1 MSDAGTPRS
10 STPSIPKTIT
20 ITSNEDESKKVDLV
34 GGLISI
40 AYFESL
46 MSDTLRAT
54 ITFTDTGINNSNNIK
69 GSVKE
74 SVLEGLPIVGQ
85 ERVVLKFED
94 NNNVTIGD
102 KPELVMYVNKVT
114 PISDDT
120 RKTQIQ
126 LDLVSAEFIRNEK
139 ARITKRYDGKI
150 SDHVKQLLTEG
161 NCIGLKTKKDISDID
176 DTLNN
181 YNYIGNNK
189 KPFYIINWLSRKS
202 ISAENQ
208 KKGKSAGY
216 FFFETAD
223 GFHFKSIDSL
233 FAQEQKKSIIFNET
247 PGIPEGYD
255 LKALEYS
262 KDNNV
267 NVQNKLKM
275 GAYSTRTIL
284 FDPFT
289 TYYQVVTAN
298 AKGDEGNED
307 SLKLGGKNLP
317 KLNDEFNCEGA
328 NKEFTRT
335 TYYLLDKGTL
345 ATGDTKQQLE
355 KKDEQNFEYK
365 EILNQSI
372 MRYNQFFSSMAN
384 VTIPGDFSL
393 HAGEMV
399 YLDVPQLE
407 EKRAENLSKQNSGL
421 YIIAGLTHY
430 IHVTEGTFTKLSL
443 ARDSFGKTGKASKTS
458 ITN

>member
-1 MSDAGTPRS
+1 MSDAVTPRS
-10 STPSIPKTIT
+10 ATPSIPKSIV
-20 ITSNEDESKKVDLV
+20 IVSNEDPGKTANLV

-54 ITFTDTGINNSNNIK
+54 ITFTDTGVNDSNDI
-69 GSVKE
+69 KE
-74 SVLEGLPIVGQ
+74 SILEGLPIVGQ
-85 ERVVLKFED
+85 EMVVLKFED
-94 NNNVTIGD
+94 NNEVTIGD

-139 ARITKRYDGKI
+139 TRITKRYDGKI

-161 NCIGLKTKKDISDID
+161 NSIGLKTKKDISDID
-176 DTLNN
+176 ETLNN

-189 KPFYIINWLSRKS
+189 KPFYIINWLSRKA
-202 ISAENQ
+202 ISAKNQ

-275 GAYSTRTIL
+275 GAFSTRTIL

-289 TYYQVVTAN
+289 TFYEVVTPN
-298 AKGDEGNED
+298 AETNED
-307 SLKLGGKNLP
+307 DLKLGGKKLP
-317 KLNDEFNCEGA
+317 KLNDEFNNEEA

-345 ATGDTKQQLE
+345 ATGNTKQQLD
-355 KKDEQNFEYK
+355 KKNEQNFEYK
-365 EILNQSI
+365 DILNQSI
-372 MRYNQFFSSMAN
+372 MRYNQFFSSTAN

-407 EKRAENLSKQNSGL
+407 EKKAENVSKQNSGL

-458 ITN
+458 IAN

>member
-1 MSDAGTPRS
+1 MSDAVTPRS
-10 STPSIPKTIT
+10 SVPSIPKTIT
-20 ITSNEDESKKVDLV
+20 ITSNEDESKTVNLV

-54 ITFTDTGINNSNNIK
+54 IIFNDTGTNSSDKI
-69 GSVKE
+69 KE
-74 SVLEGLPIVGQ
+74 SILEGLPIVGQ
-85 ERVVLKFED
+85 EKVVLKFED
-94 NNNVTIGD
+94 NNKTTIGD

-161 NCIGLKTKKDISDID
+161 SSIGLKTKKDVSDID
-176 DTLNN
+176 ETLNN

-189 KPFYIINWLSRKS
+189 KPFYIINWLSRKAV
-202 ISAENQ
+202 SAQNQ

-255 LKALEYS
+255 LKALEYT
-262 KDNNV
+262 KNNNV

-275 GAYSTRTIL
+275 GAFSTRTVL

-289 TYYQVVTAN
+289 TYYEVVTPN
-298 AKGDEGNED
+298 AAEDED
-307 SLKLGGKNLP
+307 DLKLGGKKLP
-317 KLNDEFNCEGA
+317 KLNDEFNNEEA

-345 ATGDTKQQLE
+345 ATGDTKQQLD

-365 EILNQSI
+365 DILNQSI
-372 MRYNQFFSSMAN
+372 MRYNQFFSSTAN

-407 EKRAENLSKQNSGL
+407 EKKAENVSKQNSGL

-443 ARDSFGKTGKASKTS
+443 ARDSFGKTGKPSKTS

>member
-1 MSDAGTPRS
+1 
-10 STPSIPKTIT
+10 
-20 ITSNEDESKKVDLV
+20 
-34 GGLISI
+34 
-40 AYFESL
+40 

-54 ITFTDTGINNSNNIK
+54 ITFNDTGTNSSDKI
-69 GSVKE
+69 KE
-74 SVLEGLPIVGQ
+74 SILEGLPIVGQ

-94 NNNVTIGD
+94 NNKVTIGD

-139 ARITKRYDGKI
+139 TRITKRYDGKI

-161 NCIGLKTKKDISDID
+161 NSIGLKTKKDVSDID
-176 DTLNN
+176 ETLNN

-202 ISAENQ
+202 ISAQNQ

-223 GFHFKSIDSL
+223 GYHFKSIDSL

-275 GAYSTRTIL
+275 GAYTTRTVL

-289 TYYQVVTAN
+289 TYYEVVTPN
-298 AKGDEGNED
+298 AAEDED
-307 SLKLGGKNLP
+307 DLKLGGKKLP
-317 KLNDEFNCEGA
+317 KLNDEFNNEEA

-345 ATGDTKQQLE
+345 ATGDTTQQLE

-365 EILNQSI
+365 DILNQSI
-372 MRYNQFFSSMAN
+372 MRYNQFFASTAN

-407 EKRAENLSKQNSGL
+407 EKKAENVSKQNSGL

-443 ARDSFGKTGKASKTS
+443 ARDSFGKTGKPSKTS

>member
-1 MSDAGTPRS
+1 MSDAVTPRS
-10 STPSIPKTIT
+10 SVPSIPKTIT
-20 ITSNEDESKKVDLV
+20 ITSNEDKSKTADLV

-40 AYFESL
+40 AYFENL

-54 ITFTDTGINNSNNIK
+54 ITFTDTGT
-69 GSVKE
+69 GSSDKIKE
-74 SVLEGLPIVGQ
+74 SILEGLPIVGQ
-85 ERVVLKFED
+85 EKVVLKFED
-94 NNNVTIGD
+94 NNKVAIGD
-102 KPELVMYVNKVT
+102 KPELVMYVNKIT
-114 PISDDT
+114 PDSDDT

-139 ARITKRYDGKI
+139 TRITKRYDGKI

-176 DTLNN
+176 ETLNN

-189 KPFYIINWLSRKS
+189 KPFYIINWLSRKA
-202 ISAENQ
+202 ISAQNQ

-275 GAYSTRTIL
+275 GAFSTRTVL

-289 TYYQVVTAN
+289 TYYEVVTPN
-298 AKGDEGNED
+298 AATNED
-307 SLKLGGKNLP
+307 DLKLGGKKLP
-317 KLNDEFNCEGA
+317 KLNEEFDCPGA

-345 ATGDTKQQLE
+345 ATGDTTQQLE

-372 MRYNQFFSSMAN
+372 MRYNQFFASTSN

-407 EKRAENLSKQNSGL
+407 EKKAENVSKQNSGL

-443 ARDSFGKTGKASKTS
+443 ARDSFGKTGKPSKTS

>member
-1 MSDAGTPRS
+1 MSDAVTPRS
-10 STPSIPKTIT
+10 SVPSIPKTIT
-20 ITSNEDESKKVDLV
+20 ITSNEDESKTANLV

-54 ITFTDTGINNSNNIK
+54 IIFNDTGTNSSDKI
-69 GSVKE
+69 KE
-74 SVLEGLPIVGQ
+74 SILEGLPIVGQ
-85 ERVVLKFED
+85 EMVVLKFED
-94 NNNVTIGD
+94 NNKVTIGD

-161 NCIGLKTKKDISDID
+161 NSIGLKTKKDISDID
-176 DTLNN
+176 ETLNN

-233 FAQEQKKSIIFNET
+233 FAQEQKKSIIFNES

-289 TYYQVVTAN
+289 TFYEVVTPN
-298 AKGDEGNED
+298 AETNED
-307 SLKLGGKNLP
+307 DLKLGGKKLP
-317 KLNDEFNCEGA
+317 KLNDEFNCPGA

-345 ATGDTKQQLE
+345 ATGDTTQQLE

-365 EILNQSI
+365 DILNQSI
-372 MRYNQFFSSMAN
+372 MRYNQFFASTAN

-407 EKRAENLSKQNSGL
+407 EKKGENVSKQNSGL

-430 IHVTEGTFTKLSL
+430 VHVTEGTFTKLSL
-443 ARDSFGKTGKASKTS
+443 ARDSFGKTGKPSKTS
-458 ITN
+458 IAN

>member
-1 MSDAGTPRS
+1 MSDAVTPRS
-10 STPSIPKTIT
+10 SVPSIPKTIT
-20 ITSNEDESKKVDLV
+20 ITSNEDESKTVNLV

-54 ITFTDTGINNSNNIK
+54 ITFNDTGTNSSDKI
-69 GSVKE
+69 KE
-74 SVLEGLPIVGQ
+74 SILEGLPIVGQ
-85 ERVVLKFED
+85 EKVVLKFED
-94 NNNVTIGD
+94 NNKVTIGD

-139 ARITKRYDGKI
+139 TRITKRYDGKI

-161 NCIGLKTKKDISDID
+161 NSIGLKTKKDVSDID
-176 DTLNN
+176 ETLNN

-202 ISAENQ
+202 ISAQNQ

-223 GFHFKSIDSL
+223 GYHFKSIDSL

-275 GAYSTRTIL
+275 GAYTTRTVL

-289 TYYQVVTAN
+289 TYYEVVTPN
-298 AKGDEGNED
+298 AAEDED
-307 SLKLGGKNLP
+307 DLKLGGKKLP
-317 KLNDEFNCEGA
+317 KLNDEFNNEEA

-345 ATGDTKQQLE
+345 ATGDTTQQLE

-365 EILNQSI
+365 DILNQSI
-372 MRYNQFFSSMAN
+372 MRYNQFFSSTAN

-407 EKRAENLSKQNSGL
+407 EKKAENVSKQNSGL

-443 ARDSFGKTGKASKTS
+443 ARDSFGKTGKPSKTS

>member
-1 MSDAGTPRS
+1 MSDAVTPRS
-10 STPSIPKTIT
+10 SVPSIPKTIT
-20 ITSNEDESKKVDLV
+20 ITSNEDESKTVNLV

-54 ITFTDTGINNSNNIK
+54 ITFNDTGTNSSDKI
-69 GSVKE
+69 KE
-74 SVLEGLPIVGQ
+74 SILEGLPIVGQ

-94 NNNVTIGD
+94 NNKVTIGD

-139 ARITKRYDGKI
+139 TRITKRYDGKI

-161 NCIGLKTKKDISDID
+161 NSIGLKTKKDVSDID
-176 DTLNN
+176 ETLNN

-202 ISAENQ
+202 ISAQNQ

-223 GFHFKSIDSL
+223 GYHFKSIDSL

-275 GAYSTRTIL
+275 GAYTTRTVL

-289 TYYQVVTAN
+289 TYYEVVTPN
-298 AKGDEGNED
+298 AAEDED
-307 SLKLGGKNLP
+307 DLKLGGKKLP
-317 KLNDEFNCEGA
+317 KLNDEFNNEEA

-345 ATGDTKQQLE
+345 ATGDTTQQLE

-365 EILNQSI
+365 DILNQSI
-372 MRYNQFFSSMAN
+372 MRYNQFFASTAN

-407 EKRAENLSKQNSGL
+407 EKKAENVSKQNSGL

-443 ARDSFGKTGKASKTS
+443 ARDSFGKTGKPSKTS

>member
-1 MSDAGTPRS
+1 MSDAVTPRS

-20 ITSNEDESKKVDLV
+20 ITSNEDESKTADLV

-40 AYFESL
+40 AYFENL

-54 ITFTDTGINNSNNIK
+54 ITFVDTGLNSSDKI
-69 GSVKE
+69 KE
-74 SVLEGLPIVGQ
+74 SILEGLPIVGQ
-85 ERVVLKFED
+85 EMVVLKFED
-94 NNNVTIGD
+94 NNEVTIGD

-139 ARITKRYDGKI
+139 TRITKRYDGKI

-161 NCIGLKTKKDISDID
+161 NCIGLKTKKDVSDID
-176 DTLNN
+176 ETLNN

-202 ISAENQ
+202 ISAQNQ

-275 GAYSTRTIL
+275 GAYSTRTVL

-289 TYYQVVTAN
+289 TYYEVVTPN
-298 AKGDEGNED
+298 AAEDEGD
-307 SLKLGGKNLP
+307 LKLGGKKLP
-317 KLNDEFNCEGA
+317 KLNDEFNNEGA

-345 ATGDTKQQLE
+345 ATGDTTQQLE

-365 EILNQSI
+365 DILNQSI

-407 EKRAENLSKQNSGL
+407 EKKAENVSKQNSGL

-443 ARDSFGKTGKASKTS
+443 ARDSFGKTGKPSKTS

>member
-1 MSDAGTPRS
+1 MSDAVTPRS
-10 STPSIPKTIT
+10 SVPSIPKTIL
-20 ITSNEDESKKVDLV
+20 ITSNEDQSKQVDLV

-40 AYFESL
+40 AYFENL

-54 ITFTDTGINNSNNIK
+54 ITFTDTGT
-69 GSVKE
+69 GSSDKIKE
-74 SVLEGLPIVGQ
+74 SILEGLPIVGQ
-85 ERVVLKFED
+85 EKVVLKFED
-94 NNNVTIGD
+94 NNKITIGD

-150 SDHVKQLLTEG
+150 SDHVKQLLTDG
-161 NCIGLKTKKDISDID
+161 NSIGLKTKKDISDID
-176 DTLNN
+176 ETLNN

-189 KPFYIINWLSRKS
+189 KPFYIINWLSRKA
-202 ISAENQ
+202 ISAKNQ

-233 FAQEQKKSIIFNET
+233 FAQEQKKSIIFNES

-255 LKALEYS
+255 LKALEYT

-289 TYYQVVTAN
+289 TFYEVVTPN
-298 AKGDEGNED
+298 AATDED
-307 SLKLGGKNLP
+307 DLKLGGKKLP
-317 KLNDEFNCEGA
+317 KLNDEFNNEET

-345 ATGDTKQQLE
+345 ATGDTTQQLE

-365 EILNQSI
+365 DILNQSI
-372 MRYNQFFSSMAN
+372 MRYNQFFASTAN

-407 EKRAENLSKQNSGL
+407 EKKGENVSKQNSGL

-443 ARDSFGKTGKASKTS
+443 ARDSFGKTGKPSKTS
-458 ITN
+458 IAN

>member
-1 MSDAGTPRS
+1 MSDAVTPRS
-10 STPSIPKTIT
+10 SVPSIPKTIT
-20 ITSNEDESKKVDLV
+20 ITSNEDESKTVNLV

-54 ITFTDTGINNSNNIK
+54 ITFNDTGTNSSDKI
-69 GSVKE
+69 KE
-74 SVLEGLPIVGQ
+74 SILEGLPIVGQ
-85 ERVVLKFED
+85 EKVVLKFED
-94 NNNVTIGD
+94 NNKVTIGD

-139 ARITKRYDGKI
+139 TRITKRYDGKI

-161 NCIGLKTKKDISDID
+161 NSIGLKTKKDVSDID
-176 DTLNN
+176 ETLNN

-202 ISAENQ
+202 ISAQNQ

-275 GAYSTRTIL
+275 GAYTTRTVL

-289 TYYQVVTAN
+289 TYYEVVTPN
-298 AKGDEGNED
+298 AAEDED
-307 SLKLGGKNLP
+307 DLKLGGKKLP
-317 KLNDEFNCEGA
+317 KLNDEFNNEEA

-345 ATGDTKQQLE
+345 ATGDTTQQLE

-365 EILNQSI
+365 DILNQSI
-372 MRYNQFFSSMAN
+372 MRYNQFFASTAN

-407 EKRAENLSKQNSGL
+407 EKKAENVSKQNSGL

-443 ARDSFGKTGKASKTS
+443 ARDSFGKTGKPSKTS

>member
-1 MSDAGTPRS
+1 MSDAVTPRS
-10 STPSIPKTIT
+10 SVPSIPKTIT
-20 ITSNEDESKKVDLV
+20 ITSNEDKSKTADLV

-54 ITFTDTGINNSNNIK
+54 ITFTDTGVNNSNNIK
-69 GSVKE
+69 E
-74 SVLEGLPIVGQ
+74 SILEGLPIVGQ
-85 ERVVLKFED
+85 EMVVLKFED
-94 NNNVTIGD
+94 NNKVTIGD

-161 NCIGLKTKKDISDID
+161 NSIGLKTKKDISDID
-176 DTLNN
+176 ETLNN

-189 KPFYIINWLSRKS
+189 KPFYIINWLSRKAV
-202 ISAENQ
+202 SAQNQ

-233 FAQEQKKSIIFNET
+233 FAQEQKKSIIFNES
-247 PGIPEGYD
+247 PGTPEGYD
-255 LKALEYS
+255 LKALEYT

-275 GAYSTRTIL
+275 GAYSTRTVL

-289 TYYQVVTAN
+289 TYYEVVTPN
-298 AKGDEGNED
+298 AATNEGD
-307 SLKLGGKNLP
+307 LKLGGKKLP
-317 KLNDEFNCEGA
+317 KLNDEFNNEGA

-365 EILNQSI
+365 DILNQSI
-372 MRYNQFFSSMAN
+372 MRYNQFFSSTAN

-393 HAGEMV
+393 RAGDVV

-407 EKRAENLSKQNSGL
+407 EKKAENVSKQNSGL

-443 ARDSFGKTGKASKTS
+443 ARDSFGKTGKPSKTS

>member
-1 MSDAGTPRS
+1 MSDAVTPRS
-10 STPSIPKTIT
+10 STPSLPKTIL
-20 ITSNEDESKKVDLV
+20 ITSNEDKSKQVDLV

-40 AYFESL
+40 AYFENL
-46 MSDTLRAT
+46 MSDTIRAT
-54 ITFTDTGINNSNNIK
+54 ITFTDTGT
-69 GSVKE
+69 GSSDKIKE
-74 SVLEGLPIVGQ
+74 SILEGLPIVGQ

-94 NNNVTIGD
+94 NNKVTIGD

-139 ARITKRYDGKI
+139 TRITKRYDGKI

-161 NCIGLKTKKDISDID
+161 NSIGLKTKKDISDID
-176 DTLNN
+176 ETLNN

-202 ISAENQ
+202 ISAQNQ

-223 GFHFKSIDSL
+223 GYHFKSIDSL
-233 FAQEQKKSIIFNET
+233 FAQEQKKSIIFNES
-247 PGIPEGYD
+247 PGAPEGYD

-275 GAYSTRTIL
+275 GAFSTRTVL

-289 TYYQVVTAN
+289 TYYEVVTPN
-298 AKGDEGNED
+298 AAEDED
-307 SLKLGGKNLP
+307 DLKLGGKKLP
-317 KLNDEFNCEGA
+317 KLNDEFNNEEA

-345 ATGDTKQQLE
+345 ATGDTTQQLE

-365 EILNQSI
+365 DILNQSI
-372 MRYNQFFSSMAN
+372 MRYNQFFASTAN

-393 HAGEMV
+393 HAGETV

-407 EKRAENLSKQNSGL
+407 EKKAENVSKQNSGL

-443 ARDSFGKTGKASKTS
+443 ARDSFGKTGKPSKTS

>member
-1 MSDAGTPRS
+1 MSDAVTPRS
-10 STPSIPKTIT
+10 STPSLPKTIL
-20 ITSNEDESKKVDLV
+20 ITSNEDKSKQVDLV

-40 AYFESL
+40 AYFENL

-54 ITFTDTGINNSNNIK
+54 ITFTDTGT
-69 GSVKE
+69 GSSDKIKE
-74 SVLEGLPIVGQ
+74 SILEGLPIVGQ
-85 ERVVLKFED
+85 EKVVLKFED
-94 NNNVTIGD
+94 NNKVTIGD

-114 PISDDT
+114 PDSDDT
-120 RKTQIQ
+120 RKTQIK

-150 SDHVKQLLTEG
+150 SDHVKHLLTDG
-161 NCIGLKTKKDISDID
+161 NSIGLKTKKDISDID
-176 DTLNN
+176 ETLNN

-189 KPFYIINWLSRKS
+189 KPFYIINWLSRKA
-202 ISAENQ
+202 ISAKNQ

-233 FAQEQKKSIIFNET
+233 FAQEQKKSIIFNES

-289 TYYQVVTAN
+289 TFYEVVTPN
-298 AKGDEGNED
+298 AASDED
-307 SLKLGGKNLP
+307 DLKLGGKKLP
-317 KLNDEFNCEGA
+317 KLNDEFNNEGA

-345 ATGDTKQQLE
+345 ATGDTTQQLD

-365 EILNQSI
+365 DILNQSI
-372 MRYNQFFSSMAN
+372 MRYNQFFASTAN

-407 EKRAENLSKQNSGL
+407 EKKGENVSKQNSGL
-421 YIIAGLTHY
+421 YIKAGLTHY

-443 ARDSFGKTGKASKTS
+443 ARDSFGKTGNPSKTS
-458 ITN
+458 IAN

>member
-1 MSDAGTPRS
+1 MSDAVTPRS
-10 STPSIPKTIT
+10 SVPSIPRTIT
-20 ITSNEDESKKVDLV
+20 ITSNEDKSKTADLV

-54 ITFTDTGINNSNNIK
+54 ITFTDTGVNNSNNIK
-69 GSVKE
+69 E
-74 SVLEGLPIVGQ
+74 SILEGLPIVGQ
-85 ERVVLKFED
+85 EMVVLKFED
-94 NNNVTIGD
+94 NNKVTIGD

-161 NCIGLKTKKDISDID
+161 NCIGLKTKKDVSDID
-176 DTLNN
+176 ETLNN

-189 KPFYIINWLSRKS
+189 KPFYIINWLSRKAV
-202 ISAENQ
+202 SAQNQ

-255 LKALEYS
+255 LKALEYT

-275 GAYSTRTIL
+275 GAFSTRTVL

-289 TYYQVVTAN
+289 TYYEVVTPN
-298 AKGDEGNED
+298 AETNKDD
-307 SLKLGGKNLP
+307 LKLGGKKLP
-317 KLNDEFNCEGA
+317 KLNDEFNNEEA

-345 ATGDTKQQLE
+345 ATGDTTQQLE

-365 EILNQSI
+365 DILNQSI
-372 MRYNQFFSSMAN
+372 MRYNQFFASTAN

-407 EKRAENLSKQNSGL
+407 EKKAENVSKQNSGL

-443 ARDSFGKTGKASKTS
+443 ARDSFGKTGKPSKTS

>member
-1 MSDAGTPRS
+1 MSDAVTPRS
-10 STPSIPKTIT
+10 STPSIPKTIL
-20 ITSNEDESKKVDLV
+20 ITSNEDKSKQVDLV

-54 ITFTDTGINNSNNIK
+54 ITFNDTGTNSSDKI
-69 GSVKE
+69 KE
-74 SVLEGLPIVGQ
+74 SILEGLPIVGQ
-85 ERVVLKFED
+85 EKVVLKFED
-94 NNNVTIGD
+94 NNKVTIGD

-161 NCIGLKTKKDISDID
+161 NCIGLKTKKDVSDID
-176 DTLNN
+176 ETLNN

-233 FAQEQKKSIIFNET
+233 FAQEQKKSIIFNES

-289 TYYQVVTAN
+289 TFYEVVTPN
-298 AKGDEGNED
+298 AETNED
-307 SLKLGGKNLP
+307 DLKLGGKKLP
-317 KLNDEFNCEGA
+317 KLNDEFNCPGA

-345 ATGDTKQQLE
+345 ATGDTTQQLE

-365 EILNQSI
+365 DILNQSI
-372 MRYNQFFSSMAN
+372 MRFNQFFASTAN

-407 EKRAENLSKQNSGL
+407 EKKGENVSKQNSGL

-430 IHVTEGTFTKLSL
+430 VHVTEGTFTKLSL
-443 ARDSFGKTGKASKTS
+443 ARDSFGKTGKPSKTS
-458 ITN
+458 IAN

>member
-1 MSDAGTPRS
+1 MSDAVTPRS
-10 STPSIPKTIT
+10 ATPSIPKTIT
-20 ITSNEDESKKVDLV
+20 ITSNEDESKKADLV

-54 ITFTDTGINNSNNIK
+54 ITFTDTGINNSDNIK
-69 GSVKE
+69 E
-74 SVLEGLPIVGQ
+74 SILEGLPIVGQ

-94 NNNVTIGD
+94 NNKVTIGD

-139 ARITKRYDGKI
+139 TRITKRYDGKI

-161 NCIGLKTKKDISDID
+161 NSIGLKTKKDVSDID
-176 DTLNN
+176 ETLNN

-275 GAYSTRTIL
+275 GAFSTRTIL

-289 TYYQVVTAN
+289 TYYEVMTPN
-298 AKGDEGNED
+298 AETTKDV
-307 SLKLGGKNLP
+307 LKLGGKKLP
-317 KLNDEFNCEGA
+317 KLNEEFDNAEA

-345 ATGDTKQQLE
+345 ATGDTKQQLD

-407 EKRAENLSKQNSGL
+407 EKRAENVSKQNSGL

>member
-1 MSDAGTPRS
+1 MSDAVTPRS
-10 STPSIPKTIT
+10 STPSLPKTIL
-20 ITSNEDESKKVDLV
+20 ITSNEDQSKQVDLV

-40 AYFESL
+40 AYFENL

-54 ITFTDTGINNSNNIK
+54 ITFTDTGT
-69 GSVKE
+69 GSSDKIKE
-74 SVLEGLPIVGQ
+74 SILEGLPIVGQ
-85 ERVVLKFED
+85 EKVLLKFED
-94 NNNVTIGD
+94 NNKITIGD

-150 SDHVKQLLTEG
+150 SDHVKQLLTDG
-161 NCIGLKTKKDISDID
+161 NSIGLKTKKDISDID
-176 DTLNN
+176 ETLNN

-189 KPFYIINWLSRKS
+189 KPFYIINWLSRKA
-202 ISAENQ
+202 ISAKNQ

-233 FAQEQKKSIIFNET
+233 FAQEQKKSIIFNES

-289 TYYQVVTAN
+289 TFYEVVTPN
-298 AKGDEGNED
+298 AATDED
-307 SLKLGGKNLP
+307 DLKLGGKKLP
-317 KLNDEFNCEGA
+317 KLNDEFNNEEA

-345 ATGDTKQQLE
+345 ATGDTTQQLD

-365 EILNQSI
+365 DILNQSI
-372 MRYNQFFSSMAN
+372 MRYNQFFASTAN

-407 EKRAENLSKQNSGL
+407 EKKGENVSKQNSGL

-443 ARDSFGKTGKASKTS
+443 ARDSFGKTGKPSKTS
-458 ITN
+458 IAN

>member
-1 MSDAGTPRS
+1 MSDAVTPRS
-10 STPSIPKTIT
+10 STPSIPKTIL
-20 ITSNEDESKKVDLV
+20 ITSNEDESKQVDLV

-40 AYFESL
+40 AYFENL

-54 ITFTDTGINNSNNIK
+54 ITFTDTGT
-69 GSVKE
+69 GSSDKIKE
-74 SVLEGLPIVGQ
+74 SILEGLPIVGQ
-85 ERVVLKFED
+85 EKVVLKFED
-94 NNNVTIGD
+94 NNKVTIGD

-114 PISDDT
+114 PDSDDT
-120 RKTQIQ
+120 RKTQIK

-139 ARITKRYDGKI
+139 TRITKRYDGKI
-150 SDHVKQLLTEG
+150 SDHVKKILTEG
-161 NCIGLKTKKDISDID
+161 NSIGLKTKKDISDVD
-176 DTLNN
+176 ETLNN
-181 YNYIGNNK
+181 CNFIGDNK
-189 KPFYIINWLSRKS
+189 KPFYIINWLSKRS

-233 FAQEQKKSIIFNET
+233 FAQEQKKSIIFNES

-255 LKALEYS
+255 LKALEYT

-289 TYYQVVTAN
+289 TFYEVVTPN
-298 AKGDEGNED
+298 AATDEGD
-307 SLKLGGKNLP
+307 LKLGGKKLP
-317 KLNDEFNCEGA
+317 KLNDEFNNEGA

-365 EILNQSI
+365 DILNQSI
-372 MRYNQFFSSMAN
+372 MRYNQFFSSTAI

-393 HAGEMV
+393 RAGDVV

-407 EKRAENLSKQNSGL
+407 EKKAENVSKQNSGL

-430 IHVTEGTFTKLSL
+430 VHVTEGTFTKLSL
-443 ARDSFGKTGKASKTS
+443 ARDSFGKTGKPSKTS

>member
-1 MSDAGTPRS
+1 MSEEVTPRS
-10 STPSIPKTIT
+10 ATPSLPKSIV
-20 ITSNEDESKKVDLV
+20 ITSNEDPGKTANLV

-46 MSDTLRAT
+46 LSDTLRAT
-54 ITFTDTGINNSNNIK
+54 ITFVDSGVNDSKKI
-69 GSVKE
+69 KE
-74 SVLEGLPIVGQ
+74 SILEGLPIVGQ
-85 ERVVLKFED
+85 EKVVLQFED
-94 NNNVTIGD
+94 NNKVTIGD

-120 RKTQIQ
+120 RKTQIR

-176 DTLNN
+176 ETLNN

-189 KPFYIINWLSRKS
+189 KPFYIINWLARKS
-202 ISAENQ
+202 ISAQNQ

-216 FFFETAD
+216 FFYETSK

-247 PGIPEGYD
+247 TGIPKGYD
-255 LKALEYS
+255 LKALQYS

-289 TYYQVVTAN
+289 TYYEVITPN
-298 AKGDEGNED
+298 AKAEED
-307 SLKLGGKNLP
+307 SLKLGGKKLP
-317 KLNDEFNCEGA
+317 KLNDEFNCPGA

-345 ATGDTKQQLE
+345 PTGDSKQQIE
-355 KKDEQNFEYK
+355 KSGEENFEYK
-365 EILNQSI
+365 DILNQSI
-372 MRYNQFFSSMAN
+372 MRYNQFFASMAS

-393 HAGEMV
+393 NVGNMV
-399 YLDVPQLE
+399 YLDVPQLQE
-407 EKRAENLSKQNSGL
+407 EQAQEVSKQNSGL
-421 YIIAGLTHY
+421 YIIAELTHY
-430 IHVTEGTFTKLSL
+430 IHVSEGTFTKLSL
-443 ARDSFGKTGKASKTS
+443 ARDSFGKTGRASKSS
-458 ITN
+458 IAN

>member
-1 MSDAGTPRS
+1 MSDAVTPRS
-10 STPSIPKTIT
+10 STPSLPKTIL
-20 ITSNEDESKKVDLV
+20 ITSNEDKSKQVDLV

-40 AYFESL
+40 AYFENL

-54 ITFTDTGINNSNNIK
+54 ITFTDTGT
-69 GSVKE
+69 GSSDKIKE
-74 SVLEGLPIVGQ
+74 SILEGLPIVGQ
-85 ERVVLKFED
+85 EKVLLKFED
-94 NNNVTIGD
+94 NNKVAIGD
-102 KPELVMYVNKVT
+102 KPELVMYVNKIT
-114 PISDDT
+114 PDSDDT
-120 RKTQIQ
+120 RKTQIK

-139 ARITKRYDGKI
+139 TRITKRYDGKI

-161 NCIGLKTKKDISDID
+161 NSIGLKTKKDISDID
-176 DTLNN
+176 ETLNN

-202 ISAENQ
+202 ISAQNQ

-223 GFHFKSIDSL
+223 GYHFKSIDSL

-275 GAYSTRTIL
+275 GAFSTRTVL

-289 TYYQVVTAN
+289 TYYEVVTPN
-298 AKGDEGNED
+298 AATDED
-307 SLKLGGKNLP
+307 SLKLGGKKLP
-317 KLNDEFNCEGA
+317 KLNDEFNNEEA

-345 ATGDTKQQLE
+345 ATGDTTQQLE

-365 EILNQSI
+365 DILNQSI
-372 MRYNQFFSSMAN
+372 MRYNQFFSSTAN

-407 EKRAENLSKQNSGL
+407 EKKAENVSKQNSGL

-443 ARDSFGKTGKASKTS
+443 ARDSFGKTGKPSKTS

>member
-1 MSDAGTPRS
+1 MSDAVTPRS
-10 STPSIPKTIT
+10 STPSLPKTIL
-20 ITSNEDESKKVDLV
+20 ITSNEDESKQVDLV

-54 ITFTDTGINNSNNIK
+54 IIFNDTGTNSSDKI
-69 GSVKE
+69 KE
-74 SVLEGLPIVGQ
+74 SILEGLPIVGQ
-85 ERVVLKFED
+85 EKVVLKFED
-94 NNNVTIGD
+94 NNKTTIGD

-139 ARITKRYDGKI
+139 ERITKRYDGKI

-161 NCIGLKTKKDISDID
+161 SSIGLKTKKDVSDID
-176 DTLNN
+176 ETLNN

-189 KPFYIINWLSRKS
+189 KPFYIINWLSRKAV
-202 ISAENQ
+202 SAQNQ

-255 LKALEYS
+255 LKALEYT
-262 KDNNV
+262 KNNNV

-275 GAYSTRTIL
+275 GAFSTRTVL

-289 TYYQVVTAN
+289 TYYEVVTPN
-298 AKGDEGNED
+298 AAEDED
-307 SLKLGGKNLP
+307 DLKLGGKKLP
-317 KLNDEFNCEGA
+317 KLNDEFNNEEA

-345 ATGDTKQQLE
+345 ATGDTKQQLD

-365 EILNQSI
+365 DILNQSI
-372 MRYNQFFSSMAN
+372 MRYNQFFSSTAN

-407 EKRAENLSKQNSGL
+407 EKKAENVSKQNSGL

-443 ARDSFGKTGKASKTS
+443 ARDSFGKTGKPSKTS

>member
-1 MSDAGTPRS
+1 
-10 STPSIPKTIT
+10 
-20 ITSNEDESKKVDLV
+20 
-34 GGLISI
+34 
-40 AYFESL
+40 

-54 ITFTDTGINNSNNIK
+54 ITFNDTGTNSSDKI
-69 GSVKE
+69 KE
-74 SVLEGLPIVGQ
+74 SILEGLPIVGQ
-85 ERVVLKFED
+85 EKVVLKFED
-94 NNNVTIGD
+94 NNKVTIGD

-139 ARITKRYDGKI
+139 TRITKRYDGKI

-161 NCIGLKTKKDISDID
+161 NSIGLKTKKDVSDID
-176 DTLNN
+176 ETLNN

-202 ISAENQ
+202 ISAQNQ

-275 GAYSTRTIL
+275 GAFSTRTVL

-289 TYYQVVTAN
+289 TYYEVVTPN
-298 AKGDEGNED
+298 AAEDEGD
-307 SLKLGGKNLP
+307 LKLGGKKLP
-317 KLNDEFNCEGA
+317 KLNDEFNNEEA

-345 ATGDTKQQLE
+345 ATGDTTQQLE

-365 EILNQSI
+365 DILNQSI
-372 MRYNQFFSSMAN
+372 MRYNQFFSSTAN

-407 EKRAENLSKQNSGL
+407 EKKAENVSKQNSGL

-443 ARDSFGKTGKASKTS
+443 ARDSFGKTGKPSKTS

>member
-1 MSDAGTPRS
+1 MSDAVTPRS
-10 STPSIPKTIT
+10 STPSLPKTIL
-20 ITSNEDESKKVDLV
+20 ITSNEDESKQVDLV

-40 AYFESL
+40 AYFENL

-54 ITFTDTGINNSNNIK
+54 ITFTDTGT
-69 GSVKE
+69 GSSDKIKE
-74 SVLEGLPIVGQ
+74 SILEGLPIVGT
-85 ERVVLKFED
+85 EKVVLKFED
-94 NNNVTIGD
+94 NNKVTIGD

-114 PISDDT
+114 PDSDDT
-120 RKTQIQ
+120 RKTQIK
-126 LDLVSAEFIRNEK
+126 LDLVSGEFIRNENT
-139 ARITKRYDGKI
+139 RITKRYDGKI
-150 SDHVKQLLTEG
+150 SDHVKKILTEG
-161 NCIGLKTKKDISDID
+161 NSIGLKTKKDISDVD
-176 DTLNN
+176 ETLNN
-181 YNYIGNNK
+181 CNFIGDNK
-189 KPFYIINWLSRKS
+189 KPFYIINWLSKRS

-216 FFFETAD
+216 FFFETVD
-223 GFHFKSIDSL
+223 GYHFKSIDSL
-233 FAQEQKKSIIFNET
+233 FAQEQKKSIIFNES

-255 LKALEYS
+255 LKALEYT

-289 TYYQVVTAN
+289 TFYEVVTPN
-298 AKGDEGNED
+298 AATDED
-307 SLKLGGKNLP
+307 DLKLGGKKLP
-317 KLNDEFNCEGA
+317 KLNDEFNNEGA

-345 ATGDTKQQLE
+345 ATGDTTQQLD

-365 EILNQSI
+365 DILNQSI

-393 HAGEMV
+393 HAGDVV

-407 EKRAENLSKQNSGL
+407 EKKAENVSKQNSGL

-430 IHVTEGTFTKLSL
+430 VHVTEGTFTKLSL
-443 ARDSFGKTGKASKTS
+443 ARDSFGKTGKPSKTS
-458 ITN
+458 IAN

>member
-1 MSDAGTPRS
+1 MSDAVTPRS
-10 STPSIPKTIT
+10 SVPSIPKTIT
-20 ITSNEDESKKVDLV
+20 ITSNEDESKTVNLV

-54 ITFTDTGINNSNNIK
+54 ITFNDTGTNSSDKI
-69 GSVKE
+69 KE
-74 SVLEGLPIVGQ
+74 SILEGLPIVGQ
-85 ERVVLKFED
+85 EKVVLKFED
-94 NNNVTIGD
+94 NNKVTIGD

-139 ARITKRYDGKI
+139 TRITKRYDGKI
-150 SDHVKQLLTEG
+150 SDHVKQLMTEG
-161 NCIGLKTKKDISDID
+161 NSIGLKTKKDVSDID
-176 DTLNN
+176 ETLNN

-202 ISAENQ
+202 ISAQNQ

-275 GAYSTRTIL
+275 GAYTTRTVL

-289 TYYQVVTAN
+289 TYYEVVTPN
-298 AKGDEGNED
+298 AAEDED
-307 SLKLGGKNLP
+307 DLKLGGKKLP
-317 KLNDEFNCEGA
+317 KLNDEFNNEEA

-345 ATGDTKQQLE
+345 ATGDTTQQLE

-365 EILNQSI
+365 DILNQSI
-372 MRYNQFFSSMAN
+372 MRYNQFFASTAN

-407 EKRAENLSKQNSGL
+407 EKKAENVSKQNSGL

-443 ARDSFGKTGKASKTS
+443 ARDSFGKTGKPSKTS

>member
-1 MSDAGTPRS
+1 MSDAVTPRS
-10 STPSIPKTIT
+10 SVPSIPKTIT
-20 ITSNEDESKKVDLV
+20 ITSNEDESKTVNLV

-54 ITFTDTGINNSNNIK
+54 ITFNDTGTNSSDKI
-69 GSVKE
+69 KE
-74 SVLEGLPIVGQ
+74 SILEGLPIVGQ
-85 ERVVLKFED
+85 EKVVLKFED
-94 NNNVTIGD
+94 NNKVTIGD

-120 RKTQIQ
+120 RKTQIE

-139 ARITKRYDGKI
+139 TRITKRYDGKI

-161 NCIGLKTKKDISDID
+161 NSIGLKTKKDVSDID
-176 DTLNN
+176 ETLNN

-202 ISAENQ
+202 ISAQNQ

-275 GAYSTRTIL
+275 GAYTTRTVL

-289 TYYQVVTAN
+289 TYYEVVTPN
-298 AKGDEGNED
+298 AAEDED
-307 SLKLGGKNLP
+307 DLKLGGKKLP
-317 KLNDEFNCEGA
+317 KLNDEFNNEEA

-345 ATGDTKQQLE
+345 ATGDTTQQLE

-365 EILNQSI
+365 DILNQSI
-372 MRYNQFFSSMAN
+372 MRYNQFFSSTAN

-407 EKRAENLSKQNSGL
+407 EKKAENVSKQNSGL

-443 ARDSFGKTGKASKTS
+443 ARDSFGKTGKPSKTS

>member
-1 MSDAGTPRS
+1 MSDAVTPRS

-20 ITSNEDESKKVDLV
+20 ITSNEDKSKTADLV
-34 GGLISI
+34 GGLVSI

-54 ITFTDTGINNSNNIK
+54 IIFTDTGINNSNNIK
-69 GSVKE
+69 E
-74 SVLEGLPIVGQ
+74 SILEGLPIVGQ
-85 ERVVLKFED
+85 EMVVLKFED
-94 NNNVTIGD
+94 NNKVTIGD

-161 NCIGLKTKKDISDID
+161 NSIGLKTKKDVSDID
-176 DTLNN
+176 ETLNN

-189 KPFYIINWLSRKS
+189 KPFYIINWLSRKA
-202 ISAENQ
+202 ISAKNQ

-233 FAQEQKKSIIFNET
+233 FAQEQKKSIIFNES

-275 GAYSTRTIL
+275 GAFSTRTVL

-289 TYYQVVTAN
+289 TYYEVVTPN
-298 AKGDEGNED
+298 AATNED
-307 SLKLGGKNLP
+307 DLKLGGKKLP
-317 KLNDEFNCEGA
+317 KLNDEFNNEGA

-345 ATGDTKQQLE
+345 ATGDTKQQLD

-365 EILNQSI
+365 DILNQSI

-407 EKRAENLSKQNSGL
+407 EKKAENVSKQNSGL

-430 IHVTEGTFTKLSL
+430 IDVTEGTFTKLSL
-443 ARDSFGKTGKASKTS
+443 ARDSFGKTGKPSKTS

>member
-1 MSDAGTPRS
+1 MSDAVTPRS

-54 ITFTDTGINNSNNIK
+54 IIFTDTGT
-69 GSVKE
+69 GSSDKIKE
-74 SVLEGLPIVGQ
+74 SILEGLPIVGQ

-94 NNNVTIGD
+94 NNKVTIGD

-161 NCIGLKTKKDISDID
+161 NSIGLKTKKDISDID
-176 DTLNN
+176 ETLNN

-202 ISAENQ
+202 ISSQNQ

-275 GAYSTRTIL
+275 GAYSTRTVL

-289 TYYQVVTAN
+289 TYYEVVTPN
-298 AKGDEGNED
+298 AATNEGD
-307 SLKLGGKNLP
+307 LKLGGKKLP
-317 KLNDEFNCEGA
+317 KLNDEFNNEGA

-393 HAGEMV
+393 RAGNMV

-407 EKRAENLSKQNSGL
+407 EKKAENVSKQNSGL

-443 ARDSFGKTGKASKTS
+443 ARDSFGKTGKPSKTS

>member
-1 MSDAGTPRS
+1 MSDAVTPRS
-10 STPSIPKTIT
+10 STPSLPKTIL
-20 ITSNEDESKKVDLV
+20 ITSNEDKSKQVDLV

-40 AYFESL
+40 AYFENL

-54 ITFTDTGINNSNNIK
+54 IIFTDTGINNSNNIK
-69 GSVKE
+69 E
-74 SVLEGLPIVGQ
+74 SILEGLPIVGQ
-85 ERVVLKFED
+85 EKVVLKFED
-94 NNNVTIGD
+94 NNKVTIGD

-139 ARITKRYDGKI
+139 TRITKRYDGKI

-161 NCIGLKTKKDISDID
+161 NSIGLKTKKDISDID
-176 DTLNN
+176 ETLNN

-202 ISAENQ
+202 ISAQNQ

-233 FAQEQKKSIIFNET
+233 FAQEQKKSIIFNES

-275 GAYSTRTIL
+275 GAFSTRTVL

-289 TYYQVVTAN
+289 TYYEVVTPN
-298 AKGDEGNED
+298 AATDED
-307 SLKLGGKNLP
+307 SLKLGGKKLP
-317 KLNDEFNCEGA
+317 KLNDEFNNEEA

-345 ATGDTKQQLE
+345 ATGDTTQQLE

-365 EILNQSI
+365 DILNQSI

-407 EKRAENLSKQNSGL
+407 EKKAENVSKQNSGL

-430 IHVTEGTFTKLSL
+430 IDVTEGTFTKLSL
-443 ARDSFGKTGKASKTS
+443 ARDSFGKTGKPSKTS

>member
-1 MSDAGTPRS
+1 MSDAVTPRS
-10 STPSIPKTIT
+10 STPSIPRTIT
-20 ITSNEDESKKVDLV
+20 ITSNEDKSKTADLV

-54 ITFTDTGINNSNNIK
+54 ITFTDTGVNNSNNIK
-69 GSVKE
+69 E
-74 SVLEGLPIVGQ
+74 SILEGLPIVGQ
-85 ERVVLKFED
+85 EMVVLKFED
-94 NNNVTIGD
+94 NNKVTIGD

-139 ARITKRYDGKI
+139 TRITKRYDGKI

-161 NCIGLKTKKDISDID
+161 SSIGLKTKKDVSDID
-176 DTLNN
+176 ETLNN

-247 PGIPEGYD
+247 TGIPEGYD
-255 LKALEYS
+255 IKALEYS

-275 GAYSTRTIL
+275 GAYTTRTVL

-289 TYYQVVTAN
+289 TYYEVVTPN
-298 AKGDEGNED
+298 AETTKDD
-307 SLKLGGKNLP
+307 LKLGGKKLP
-317 KLNDEFNCEGA
+317 KLNDEFDNEEA

-345 ATGDTKQQLE
+345 ATGDTTQQLE

-365 EILNQSI
+365 DILNQSI
-372 MRYNQFFSSMAN
+372 MRYNQFFSSTAN

-393 HAGEMV
+393 RAGDVV

-407 EKRAENLSKQNSGL
+407 EKKAENVSKQNSGL

-443 ARDSFGKTGKASKTS
+443 ARDSFGKTGKPSKTS

>member
-1 MSDAGTPRS
+1 MSDAVTPRS

-20 ITSNEDESKKVDLV
+20 ITSNEDESKTVNLV

-54 ITFTDTGINNSNNIK
+54 ITFNDTGTNSSDKI
-69 GSVKE
+69 KE
-74 SVLEGLPIVGQ
+74 SILEGLPIVGQ

-94 NNNVTIGD
+94 NNKVTIGD

-139 ARITKRYDGKI
+139 TRITKRYDGKI

-161 NCIGLKTKKDISDID
+161 NSIGLKTKKDVSDID
-176 DTLNN
+176 ETLNN

-202 ISAENQ
+202 ISAQNQ

-275 GAYSTRTIL
+275 GAYTTRTVL

-289 TYYQVVTAN
+289 TYYEVVTPN
-298 AKGDEGNED
+298 AAEDED
-307 SLKLGGKNLP
+307 DLKLGGKKLP
-317 KLNDEFNCEGA
+317 KLNDEFNNEEA

-345 ATGDTKQQLE
+345 ATGDTTQQLE

-365 EILNQSI
+365 DILNQSI
-372 MRYNQFFSSMAN
+372 MRYNQFFASTAN

-407 EKRAENLSKQNSGL
+407 EKKAENVSKQNSGL

-443 ARDSFGKTGKASKTS
+443 ARDSFGKTGKPSKTS

>member
-1 MSDAGTPRS
+1 MSDAVTPRS
-10 STPSIPKTIT
+10 STPSLPRTIT
-20 ITSNEDESKKVDLV
+20 ITSNEDESKTTDLV

-54 ITFTDTGINNSNNIK
+54 ITFTDTGVNNSNNIK
-69 GSVKE
+69 E
-74 SVLEGLPIVGQ
+74 SILEGLPIVGQ
-85 ERVVLKFED
+85 EMVVLKFED
-94 NNNVTIGD
+94 NNKVTIGD

-150 SDHVKQLLTEG
+150 SDHVKQLLTDG

-176 DTLNN
+176 ETLNN

-189 KPFYIINWLSRKS
+189 KPFYIINWLSRKA

-233 FAQEQKKSIIFNET
+233 FAQEQKKSIIFNES

-289 TYYQVVTAN
+289 TFYEVVTPN
-298 AKGDEGNED
+298 AETNED
-307 SLKLGGKNLP
+307 DLKLGGKKLP
-317 KLNDEFNCEGA
+317 KLNDEFNCPGA

-345 ATGDTKQQLE
+345 ATGDTTQQLE

-365 EILNQSI
+365 DILNQSI
-372 MRYNQFFSSMAN
+372 MRFNQFFASTAN

-407 EKRAENLSKQNSGL
+407 EKKGENVSKQNSGL

-430 IHVTEGTFTKLSL
+430 VHVTEGTFTKLSL
-443 ARDSFGKTGKASKTS
+443 ARDSFGKTGKPSKTS
-458 ITN
+458 IAN